1 MIVAATM
8 AVSQVRATLQSSE
21 AVVDCKYTQ
30 GLLSLLSASDVA
42 SKVDE
47 YNGRSKGLRIY
58 QDDPTINFF
67 RGRIRVT
74 LELQSPL
81 RLKSEGSEGGCPV
94 TGPSQAAH
102 TYAPANGQAGVR
114 RNQSPGLISFPGT
127 PSSSPRPNRSGTPY
141 DFVL

>member
-58 QDDPTINFF
+58 QDDP
-67 RGRIRVT
+67 R
-74 LELQSPL
+74 S
-81 RLKSEGSEGGCPV
+81 
-94 TGPSQAAH
+94 
-102 TYAPANGQAGVR
+102 
-114 RNQSPGLISFPGT
+114 ISFVAG
-127 PSSSPRPNRSGTPY
+127 S
-141 DFVL
+141 VLHSNCRAPCA